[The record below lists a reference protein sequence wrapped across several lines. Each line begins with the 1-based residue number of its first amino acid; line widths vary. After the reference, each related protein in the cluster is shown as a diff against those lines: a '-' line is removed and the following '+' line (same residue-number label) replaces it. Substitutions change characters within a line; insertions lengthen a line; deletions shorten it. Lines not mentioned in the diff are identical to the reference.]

1 MGNRRSSFAN
11 RNSLDSAWDRIL
23 IFDGAVGTQ
32 IQALNLTPDDYQ
44 GHAGCVEYLSKSR
57 PNMIRGMHAEYFQAG
72 AQVVETNTFGGA
84 ENTLAEHGLARECL
98 DINRR
103 SARLAR
109 QAADDFS
116 TRRNPRMV
124 AGSVGPGSKLPSL
137 GQISFAELIGSYQPQ
152 VLGLLQGGVD
162 MLIVETC
169 QDLLQVKA
177 ALAAIHDVFGQRR
190 KAVPVIVSVTI
201 TDSGQMLAGSDIATV
216 LAALEP
222 MAVDAIGLN
231 CGYGPQ
237 GMTAATLYLADHSSK
252 LLSVMPNAGLPQFK
266 EPRNQ
271 GTKEPR
277 KRRAPESSN
286 PRILESCPVT
296 WELGPEQFAAQMKTL
311 AKEPGLNIIGG
322 CCGTTPEHIRQLV
335 RAIEGIA
342 PRKPA
347 RYKPRLCSL
356 YQAQEFDVKPKP
368 LVCGERT
375 NANGSLKFRE
385 LLAKED
391 FAGMVGMALE
401 QEKEQAHLIDLS
413 LARAG
418 RRERADMER
427 LTAMLN
433 TQCRL
438 PVMIDSTSPEV
449 VEAALQRLAGRC
461 VVNSINLEDGGERAR
476 KTIELCR
483 RYGAAIVGMTIDES
497 GMAMTAGRKL
507 DVARRLYR
515 MVCDEGGMAPGSLF
529 LDFLTFT
536 LASGDASL
544 RGAGKETLDAI
555 VVAQRQFPNCFT
567 LLGVSNISYGLPP
580 DARKVLNTV
589 FLAQAVKRGLDAAI
603 VHAGRIMPLYTLP
616 QEQVR
621 LCDDVIFNR
630 TRSGKTPLEKL
641 LEYFGGRAAAR
652 KSETAQERKSAGT
665 RLRRKVLDG
674 NRSGLEA
681 VLAELLKRRPALE
694 IVQRVLLPAMDEVGE
709 LFRTGRLQLPFVL
722 RSAEVMRA
730 ALDALEPRIAGR
742 HRLQKGTIILATVRG
757 DIHDIGKNL
766 VDMILASNGFKVR
779 NLGVRQSPES
789 ILAAVRRYQPDAIG
803 LSGLLVESARAMK
816 EYLEVFAGA
825 GIRIPVLCGG
835 AALTREFVAR
845 ELQPAYSGKVF
856 YARDAMAGLA
866 LMRRITGRVA

>member
-1 MGNRRSSFAN
+1 MGNRKPSFAD
-11 RNSLDSAWDRIL
+11 RHFLDCAWDRIL

-32 IQALNLTPDDYQ
+32 IQALNLTPDDYH
-44 GHAGCVEYLSKSR
+44 GHAGCIEYLSKSR
-57 PNMIRGMHAEYFQAG
+57 PDVIAGIHADYFRAG
-72 AQVVETNTFGGA
+72 AQVVETNTLGGA
-84 ENTLAEHGLARECL
+84 EHMLAEHGLSTECV

-103 SARLAR
+103 AARLAR
-109 QAADDFS
+109 RVADDFA
-116 TRRNPRMV
+116 TRRNPRLV

-137 GQISFAELIGSYQPQ
+137 GQIGFAELVASYQPQ

-162 MLIVETC
+162 MLMVETC

-177 ALAAIHDVFGQRR
+177 ALAAIHEVFARR
-190 KAVPVIVSVTI
+190 RRAVPAIVSVTI

-231 CGYGPQ
+231 CGRGPQ
-237 GMTAATLYLADHSSK
+237 AMTAAAWYLADHSSK
-252 LLSVMPNAGLPQFK
+252 LLSVMPNAGLPQVRGA
-266 EPRNQ
+266 RNR
-271 GTKEPR
+271 GFRESR
-277 KRRAPESSN
+277 KHRMLESSN
-286 PRILESCPVT
+286 PRIPESCRLT
-296 WELGPEQFAAQMKTL
+296 WELGPEQFAEQMTAL

-322 CCGTTPEHIRQLV
+322 CCGTTPEHIRQLA
-335 RAIEGIA
+335 RALSDVA

-347 RYKPRLCSL
+347 RYTPRLCSL
-356 YQAQEFDVKPKP
+356 YQAQEIDVKPKP

-401 QEKEQAHLIDLS
+401 QDKEQAHLIDLS

-418 RRERADMER
+418 RRERADMAR

-438 PVMIDSTSPEV
+438 PVMVDSTSPEV

-461 VVNSINLEDGGERAR
+461 VVNSINLEDGGKRAR

-483 RYGAAIVGMTIDES
+483 KYGAAVVGMTIDES
-497 GMAMTAGRKL
+497 GMAMTAERKL
-507 DVARRLYR
+507 DVAHRLYR
-515 MVCDEGGMAPGSLF
+515 IVCDEGGLAPGSLF

-544 RGAGKETLDAI
+544 RDAGKETLA
-555 VVAQRQFPNCFT
+555 ALKLARPEFPDSFT
-567 LLGVSNISYGLPP
+567 LLGVSNISYGLPS

-589 FLAQAVKRGLDAAI
+589 FLDRAVKRGLDAAI
-603 VHAGRIMPLYTLP
+603 VHAGRIVPLHTLP
-616 QEQVR
+616 REPVR
-621 LCDDVIFNR
+621 RCDDLIFNR
-630 TRSGKTPLEKL
+630 SRSGRMPLERL
-641 LEYFGGRAAAR
+641 LEYFGRSAPAR
-652 KSETAQERKSAGT
+652 KSEAAQECESAGA
-665 RLRRKVLDG
+665 RLRRQVLDG
-674 NRSGLEA
+674 DRSGLEA
-681 VLAELLKRRPALE
+681 VLAELLGQRPALE
-694 IVQRVLLPAMDEVGE
+694 IVRRVLLPAMNEVGE
-709 LFRTGRLQLPFVL
+709 LFRNGRLQLPFVL

-742 HRLQKGTIILATVRG
+742 HKLQKGMIVLATVRG

-766 VDMILASNGFKVR
+766 VEMILSSNGFRVR
-779 NLGVRQSPES
+779 NLGVRQSPEG
-789 ILAAVRRYQPDAIG
+789 IIAAVRRYRPDAIG

-845 ELQPAYSGKVF
+845 ELQPAYPGRVF

-866 LMRRITGRVA
+866 LMRRITGGVV

>member
-1 MGNRRSSFAN
+1 MGNRKSSFVN
-11 RNSLDSAWDRIL
+11 RNFLDCAWDRIL
-23 IFDGAVGTQ
+23 VFDGAVGTS
-32 IQALNLTPDDYQ
+32 IQALNLTPDDYH
-44 GHAGCVEYLSKSR
+44 GHSGCIEYLNKSR
-57 PNMIRGMHAEYFQAG
+57 PEVVAGIHAEYFQAG
-72 AQVVETNTFGGA
+72 AQVVETNTLGGA
-84 ENTLAEHGLARECL
+84 EHTLAEHGLGKECV

-103 SARLAR
+103 AARLACR
-109 QAADDFS
+109 VAGDFF
-116 TRRNPRMV
+116 TRRNPRLV

-137 GQISFAELIGSYQPQ
+137 CQISFAELVASYQPQ

-177 ALAAIHDVFGQRR
+177 ALAAIHDVFVRRR
-190 KAVPVIVSVTI
+190 KTVPVIASVTI

-222 MAVDAIGLN
+222 MVVEAIGLN
-231 CGYGPQ
+231 CGHGPQ
-237 GMTAATLYLADHSSK
+237 GMAAATWYLADHSSK
-252 LLSVMPNAGLPQFK
+252 LLSVMPNAGLPRMRK
-266 EPRNQ
+266 GVRGQ
-271 GTKEPR
+271 GSGVMGRQKSGP
-277 KRRAPESSN
+277 K
-286 PRILESCPVT
+286 LT
-296 WELGPEQFAAQMKTL
+296 WELGPAQFAEQMKAL
-311 AKEPGLNIIGG
+311 AKEPGVNIIGG

-335 RAIEGIA
+335 QAIERIA

-347 RYKPRLCSL
+347 RYTPRLCSL
-356 YQAQEFDVKPKP
+356 YQAQEIDVKPKP

-391 FAGMVGMALE
+391 FSGMVGMARE

-418 RRERADMER
+418 RKEQADMAR
-427 LTAMLN
+427 LAAMLN

-449 VEAALQRLAGRC
+449 VEVALQRLAGRC

-483 RYGAAIVGMTIDES
+483 KYGAAIVGMTIDES

-507 DVARRLYR
+507 EVARRLYR
-515 MVCDEGGMAPGSLF
+515 MVCVEGRMAPGSLF

-544 RGAGKETLDAI
+544 REAGKETLA
-555 VVAQRQFPNCFT
+555 ALKMARQEFPDSFT
-567 LLGVSNISYGLPP
+567 LLGVSNISYGLPAN
-580 DARKVLNTV
+580 ARKVLNTV
-589 FLAQAVKRGLDAAI
+589 FLARAVKCGLDAAI
-603 VHAGRIMPLYTLP
+603 LHAGRILPLHTLP

-621 LCDDVIFNR
+621 LCDDLILNR
-630 TRSGKTPLEKL
+630 ARGGRTPLEKL
-641 LEYFGGRAAAR
+641 LEYFGSGPHVT
-652 KSETAQERKSAGT
+652 KSEKVQKHKTAGA
-665 RLRRKVLDG
+665 RLRQQVLDG
-674 NRSGLEA
+674 NGSGLEA
-681 VLAELLKRRPALE
+681 ALAELLERRPALE

-709 LFRTGRLQLPFVL
+709 LFRVGRLQLPFVL

-742 HRLQKGTIILATVRG
+742 HKLQKGTIVLATVRG

-789 ILAAVRRYQPDAIG
+789 ILAAVRRYKPNAIG

-825 GIRIPVLCGG
+825 GIRVPVLCGG

-845 ELQPAYSGKVF
+845 ELQPAYPGKVF

-866 LMRRITGRVA
+866 LMRRITDEANT